1 MDNNEKMIYDLIKVY
16 LAQMDSAMKI
26 SKTICEHSNRNE
38 LTGDDVICGL
48 IYRLMKPMSQEEI
61 DDSLQKAEDLLED
74 STSEEEEYDCIEEA
88 YEIPKV
94 TRKIQNITCNCDICS
109 DVRLCLINYKDH
121 EVSDDLAH
129 RFKKSIDETCK
140 KHKIYI

>member
-38 LTGDDVICGL
+38 LTGDDIICGL

-74 STSEEEEYDCIEEA
+74 STSEEEEYDCIEET

-94 TRKIQNITCNCDICS
+94 TPLST
-109 DVRLCLINYKDH
+109 KDCKTLPLGAKLSFH
-121 EVSDDLAH
+121 
-129 RFKKSIDETCK
+129 K
-140 KHKIYI
+140 KHCWCSQFNY